1 MHVSAPPPSL
11 ADMRLMHPVDGIK
24 NQDAQSKFSS
34 VAPKDQVTM
43 SPAARAL
50 KKEEDRNYME
60 QFGKPKTS
68 LTELSTEE
76 WLDQRL
82 DANKTMSSGITLT
95 RASNLSDEFALDAR
109 LYLDSVFEFA
119 VSQARSLKA
128 DSENDAGSGDSIN
141 LLLKKAATDPALAH
155 MNEARQK
162 FKMNTDY
169 DTIRMMSSK
178 PSNAQPNETDEVSV
192 DDLGKNLDARF
203 QLHNMNK
210 PNLPNANTAMAMKK
224 YAEVAQNLEV

>member
-24 NQDAQSKFSS
+24 NEDAQSKFSS

-43 SPAARAL
+43 SPAAQAMR
-50 KKEEDRNYME
+50 KEEERQYME

-68 LTELSTEE
+68 LTEMSTEE

-82 DANKTMSSGITLT
+82 DANKTMTSGITLT
-95 RASNLSDEFALDAR
+95 RASNLNDEFALDAR
-109 LYLDSVFEFA
+109 IYLDSVFEFA

-128 DSENDAGSGDSIN
+128 DSINDGGTGESIN
-141 LLLKKAATDPALAH
+141 LLIQKAATDPSLAH
-155 MNEARQK
+155 MNEARKK
-162 FKMNTDY
+162 FKLNTDY
-169 DTIRMMSSK
+169 DTIRMMSSE
-178 PSNAQPNETDEVSV
+178 PTNSQPNKTDEVSV
-192 DDLGKNLDARF
+192 EDLGKNLDARF

-210 PNLPNANTAMAMKK
+210 PNLPDANTAVAMKK
-224 YAEVAQNLEV
+224 YAEVAQNLEI